1 MGNKLEMTI
10 NMSCTAEKEREDGEG
25 GKIRKRFMLRNLLSE
40 YGGKL
45 TGWEFKEGMTLVI
58 E

>member
-10 NMSCTAEKEREDGEG
+10 NMSCTTEKEREDGEG

>member
-1 MGNKLEMTI
+1 MTI
-10 NMSCTAEKEREDGEG
+10 NMSCTAEKEKERGWRGRENKKE
-25 GKIRKRFMLRNLLSE
+25 RFMLRNLLSE